1 MVSVNTYNV
10 IIKPSEHGGFYA
22 VCNTDNGGFNAV
34 GESLR
39 EVQRNIFEAL
49 ELYLDDNNS
58 IDYLLHYEVA
68 HA

>member
-1 MVSVNTYNV
+1 MSSISTYKV
-10 IIKPSEHGGFYA
+10 IISPSEYGGFYA
-22 VCNTDNGGFNAV
+22 ICNTDNGGFNAV
-34 GESLR
+34 GETLR

-49 ELYLDDNNS
+49 ELYLDDDSS